1 MTDTTDFNGPLAQ
14 ALSGA
19 FVDRC
24 RYRFINAAISV
35 TTESTSTASHAQ
47 RLAFAGALFA
57 NQVDT
62 KMLAMAVL
70 SNATIRGEVIA
81 DPSDNGG
88 NATDSDMDFQVNSVF
103 TGISVSRAW

>member
-24 RYRFINAAISV
+24 RFRFINAAISV
-35 TTESTSTASHAQ
+35 TTESTSTTSHAQ

-70 SNATIRGEVIA
+70 ANTTNRSNCIS
-81 DPSDNGG
+81 DPTDNGG
-88 NATDSDMDFQVNSVF
+88 AVADSDVDFQINSVF
-103 TGISVSRAW
+103 TGIAVSRSW

>member
-1 MTDTTDFNGPLAQ
+1 MSDTTDFNGPLAQ
-14 ALSGA
+14 ALSGS

-35 TTESTSTASHAQ
+35 TTESSSTTSHAQ

-57 NQVDT
+57 NQVDKT
-62 KMLAMAVL
+62 MLTMAAL
-70 SNATIRGEVIA
+70 SNASIRAEVIA

-88 NATDSDMDFQVNSVF
+88 NATDSDMDFQISSVF
-103 TGISVSRAW
+103 TGIATSRAW